1 MSETDH
7 GRKNIAVIFG
17 GCSPE
22 YEISLQSA
30 SAVVENLDREKYE
43 PILVGISKE
52 GKWFLYRGSVENI
65 QKLISEYGYKTPTQ
79 RQAKIRGFAF
89 PPSYLPTEEIDGF
102 WFSTAAPEQSQS
114 AYIWTPPSQCFTERT
129 EKTVQSRACW
139 PWQIYR

>member
-30 SAVVENLDREKYE
+30 SAIVENLDREKYE

-52 GKWFLYRGSVENI
+52 GKWFLYRGSVE
-65 QKLISEYGYKTPTQ
+65 K

-89 PPSYLPTEEIDGF
+89 PPSYLPTEEIAGF